1 MVNAK
6 LLNDNHRTSFVS
18 TIQHL
23 FQMPSEKFKLA
34 ILVSGHGSN
43 LQAIIDSIEENNL
56 TAEISLILSNV
67 PDAYAL
73 QRGKKHGLESVFLD
87 PKYFSSRDDYEK
99 RMIELLKTKSI
110 DLVCLAGFMRILGKK
125 FIKAFSRK
133 IINIHPSLLPAFPGL
148 NVQKKAL
155 EHGVKFSGCTVHF
168 VNEEVDGGAIIL
180 QAVVPILDAD
190 DAQSLSDR
198 ILEQEHIIYPEAI
211 RLIIEDNLVFSGR
224 RVAQKTR
231 EN

>member
-6 LLNDNHRTSFVS
+6 LLNNNRTSSVS
-18 TIQHL
+18 TIQPL

-34 ILVSGHGSN
+34 VLVSGRGSN

-56 TAEISLILSNV
+56 AAEISLILSNV

-87 PKYFSSRDDYEK
+87 PKDFPNRDDYEK
-99 RMIELLKTKSI
+99 RMIEILQTKSI

-125 FIKAFSRK
+125 FIEGFSGK

-155 EHGVKFSGCTVHF
+155 EYGVKFSGCTVHF

-224 RVAQKTR
+224 RVAQKIR